1 MPWLL
6 QEQEHMLYPQ
16 MHSGIHSSRI
26 CADKETEWMVG
37 GMALD
42 IHSLSIIV
50 LSNKTEGLA
59 L

>member
-1 MPWLL
+1 
-6 QEQEHMLYPQ
+6 MLYPQ
-16 MHSGIHSSRI
+16 MHSEIHSSRT
-26 CADKETEWMVG
+26 CADKEMVG
-37 GMALD
+37 VFMAMD